1 MVILKRTDALLY
13 EDILLKVEKAH
24 LSFKQNLEFA
34 DYGSTLVEYES
45 PFSLLGPS
53 ILMRAEYDM
62 RQSMRYCRY
71 VDDADRAVVY
81 MKAPYAAVR
90 EFSRT
95 IELMHAAIGSFSTS
109 AKEMR
114 KRVGAE
120 SKEVKEDGEHRAAE
134 VNLLKEVYR
143 SSIKD
148 AELGREHIGELTS
161 PSPFNFWLI

>member
-1 MVILKRTDALLY
+1 MVILKRTDVLLY
-13 EDILLKVEKAH
+13 EDILLKVEKNH
-24 LSFKQNLEFA
+24 LSFRQNLEFA

-45 PFSLLGPS
+45 PFSLLGPT
-53 ILMRAEYDM
+53 ILMRARYDV
-62 RQSMRYCRY
+62 RQSTPYCHY

-90 EFSRT
+90 EFSRR

-114 KRVGAE
+114 KRLGAE
-120 SKEVKEDGEHRAAE
+120 SKEVKEDAEHRAAE
-134 VNLLKEVYR
+134 VNLLEEAYK
-143 SSIKD
+143 SSTKD
-148 AELGREHIGELTS
+148 VELGREHIGELTS